1 MRDALEHLITQIKT
15 SEEYTRYSK
24 EKERVKQQPWLKSRL
39 DEFRRINFELQN
51 TIDGE
56 EQFDKMQDFELEY
69 EEFQRDPLVAAFLE
83 AENDLCRMIQKID
96 AIILDAIDIEL

>member
-83 AENDLCRMIQKID
+83 AENDLCRMIQTINFESID
-96 AIILDAIDIEL
+96 ALDFE

>member
-1 MRDALEHLITQIKT
+1 MKDALDQLIVQIKN
-15 SEEYTRYSK
+15 SEEYTRYSR

-56 EQFDKMQDFELEY
+56 EQFDKLQEFELEY
-69 EEFQRDPLVAAFLE
+69 EEFQRDPLVSAFLD
-83 AENDLCRMIQKID
+83 AENDLCRMIQNINFEIVD
-96 AIILDAIDIEL
+96 ALDFE